1 MAAVAPTY
9 EVHFGDGTL
18 DLRNLDLTEDRTVD
32 ITNEFGN
39 LIVLVPDEMNVNNH
53 CQIEFG
59 EAKCLPEGAVD
70 GGTDGTD
77 EPVLNLNID
86 GRFGSVEVQR
96 G

>member
-1 MAAVAPTY
+1 
-9 EVHFGDGTL
+9 
-18 DLRNLDLTEDRTVD
+18 
-32 ITNEFGN
+32 
-39 LIVLVPDEMNVNNH
+39 MNVNNH

-77 EPVLNLNID
+77 GPVLNLNID